1 MTSREPMTRLTI
13 SETIRQIQHSNGGFP
28 YQVGAEARSDST
40 AWAVM
45 ALSNSAISESI
56 CEQGRA
62 YLLEQQD
69 TMGRVCISRSHP
81 EASWPTPL
89 AILAWHS
96 SINYQNPEN
105 LSSQFLLTLTGM
117 HFPKSDPPIT
127 GHDPSIIGW
136 PWITDTHG
144 WVIPTG
150 MAILALQVAG
160 LGAHTRVKEGQAMI
174 LDRQLPHGGWNYG
187 NTSVFGKELH
197 PLPECTGIALQA
209 LANDIDLQYVER
221 SLDYLL
227 KKLPALRTPI
237 SLGWALLGLGAWGL
251 RPSHSEEL
259 ILTSLELQERYG
271 PYPVPALA
279 LLLCAANT
287 TGGLRSFVERSP
299 SPTAS
304 LPQRESFASHV

>member
-1 MTSREPMTRLTI
+1 MTSREPMARLTI
-13 SETIRQIQHSNGGFP
+13 PETIRQIQLSNGGFP
-28 YQVGAEARSDST
+28 YQVGAEARADST

-45 ALSNSAISESI
+45 ALSNCAISEPI
-56 CEQGRA
+56 CEQGRE

-69 TMGRVCISRSHP
+69 TMGRVCISHSHP
-81 EASWPTPL
+81 NASWPTPL

-96 SINYQNPEN
+96 STNYR
-105 LSSQFLLTLTGM
+105 LSEKLASQYLLTFTGN
-117 HFPKSDPPIT
+117 HFPKSDPPII

-136 PWITDTHG
+136 PWIEDTHS
-144 WVIPTG
+144 WIISTG
-150 MAILALQVAG
+150 MAILALQVVG
-160 LGAHTRVKEGQAMI
+160 LGAHARVKEGQAMI

-209 LANDIDLQYVER
+209 LANDTDLQYVER

-227 KKLPALRTPI
+227 KRLPTLHTPI

-259 ILTSLELQERYG
+259 ILTSLDLQERYG

-279 LLLCAANT
+279 LLLCAANASR
-287 TGGLRSFVERSP
+287 GLRSLLERSP
-299 SPTAS
+299 SSTTA
-304 LPQRESFASHV
+304 LPQREFSTSHV